1 MYVIESH
8 KDKDQNT
15 VFYRA
20 LHEVTQRMLD
30 NWVYLYRDDPCRSFK
45 IVSGQIAHK
54 WVRDGGLHTTSL
66 YVDGNF
72 IRKAKS
78 LD

>member
-8 KDKDQNT
+8 RDQN
-15 VFYRA
+15 VIFYRA
-20 LHEVTQRMLD
+20 LHDVTKRMLD
-30 NWVYLYRDDPCRSFK
+30 DWLYLYRDDPSRSFS
-45 IVSGQIAHK
+45 VVPGHVAHK
-54 WVRDGGLHTTSL
+54 WVRDGGLHTTGL
-66 YVDGNF
+66 YLDGNF